1 MGKTKDTATLLAD
14 ARTNRQSAYAE
25 PARVIQ
31 LAHALQTDIRKAA
44 RPAERA
50 LSDALAATLESAETH
65 RFITLL
71 CRCVLMST
79 DPALQVSTL
88 RRLAP
93 YRATLPA
100 VFSRTAQWRL
110 KAAAL
115 LPERYAAAAVREARR
130 ALESTFGG
138 LVLPTHL
145 RRLML
150 HVHRLSTEG
159 HSVAL
164 NPLVPT
170 VHGDKSAARYMRHL
184 ASILKNQ
191 EACGVVVQ
199 PWRLCPHLSAYAPAE
214 GIRALAVRLHSIIKL
229 SLAKGRIR
237 PVIIES
243 GLSPTAQLVAEALT
257 HALRGQDLHRAD
269 VMLELPAYLKG
280 TPGILR
286 GLTAWAEQRA
296 AHGAAPLKL
305 LLVKGAHTEE
315 EEECTAAHGNA
326 NPAYRSARHTDARFK
341 QLLHAALAANPA
353 AITPVVGTENIFDIA
368 FALLDWAGSGRR
380 GQPQFCLRSGQDGAL
395 ARVLQRHG
403 ARVTLTCGVAPEES
417 ESALPTHLL
426 RRLHEMS
433 RSGAP
438 VQEPRSAAWLAQ
450 EREFLESLQAPPD
463 PAPAANEGRFTPT
476 PRARVFDRKRLTAMR
491 HAGEREFNRWVRLLP
506 PVDEGFEGDEEAVCE
521 RISIYNTDRV
531 DYRFRA
537 MDAATVER
545 LAATAARAAQTPP
558 EPLQE
563 RRAHLLQLAAELEL
577 KEAAFIG
584 LLVRECGLCLEEA
597 ERELLRA
604 VDACRLYPDL
614 PQDAAD
620 ANGVVAVMPGD
631 AHPLSEALGGI
642 AAAWM
647 GGNAV
652 IYRPPFHSML
662 LGTRIAELLKQQG
675 FTAPRLLTLVC
686 TDEAAQRLAADSRV
700 GTVLASV
707 PKGTASLYLSATA
720 DWHAAVR
727 DIAQNS
733 FSHAGHCPEMPRIII
748 THASV
753 YDNQEF
759 RNALADAVRS
769 IPCGP
774 GWLEGTQ
781 MGLACIPPTHEQEM
795 LFTSMEADESWL
807 VQPQRAGEDILLWSP
822 GVRAGIKED
831 GFFTHCAQNLPAIG
845 LLRVESAEE
854 AFAVQ
859 QRLSQGEYAAI
870 YSEDGDEIRAWEEKV
885 DARHRSVNCIRQPH
899 PGVLP
904 YGGAHRAAPMHG
916 SPNLA
921 ARLCNRGD
929 ADAAELQDVKPEL
942 PISPWNTLVPA
953 PDKETA
959 ARLLTAAR
967 SITAAWGDEFRRGR
981 VLQENALFR
990 TTLSYRPH
998 RLVIRAE
1005 QALADADLCIMLMAA
1020 LAAGC
1025 TLQLSTATMRPW
1037 MQNMLYPVGV
1047 DITVETRQTFEGRL
1061 PALADRGFSVLRD
1074 PAATESTR
1082 AAAAAC
1088 GMELI
1093 TRAPA
1098 ANGYAELPLCMLECV
1113 ETRRGNA
1120 PATIL

>member
-1 MGKTKDTATLLAD
+1 MGDTKDSATLLAE
-14 ARTNRQSAYAE
+14 ARASRQSAYTD
-25 PARVIQ
+25 PARVLQ
-31 LAHALQTDIRKAA
+31 LAHALQTDVRKAA
-44 RPAERA
+44 RPAERTLSNA
-50 LSDALAATLESAETH
+50 LSTTLENAETH
-65 RFITLL
+65 RFVSRLCRRVLL
-71 CRCVLMST
+71 CT

-88 RRLAP
+88 RGLAP
-93 YRATLPA
+93 YRAPLPA
-100 VFSRTAQWRL
+100 VFSRAAQWRL

-115 LPERYAAAAVREARR
+115 LSERYTALAVHETRR
-130 ALESTFGG
+130 ALESTFGA

-150 HVHRLSTEG
+150 HVHHLSTEG

-164 NPLVPT
+164 HPLVPT
-170 VHGDKSAARYMRHL
+170 VHGDKGAARYMRHL
-184 ASILKNQ
+184 VSILKNQ
-191 EACGVVVQ
+191 EVGGVVVQ
-199 PWRLCPHLSAYAPAE
+199 PWRLCPHLSAYAPND
-214 GIRALAVRLHSIIKL
+214 GIRALAIKLHSLIKL

-280 TPGILR
+280 TPAILR
-286 GLTAWAEQRA
+286 GLTAWAGQRA
-296 AHGAAPLKL
+296 TKGAAPLKL
-305 LLVKGAHTEE
+305 LLVKGAHGEE

-326 NPAYRSARHTDARFK
+326 NPAYRSARLTDARFK
-341 QLLHAALAANPA
+341 QLLHTALAANPD
-353 AITPVVGTENIFDIA
+353 AITPVVGTDNIFDIA
-368 FALLDWAGSGRR
+368 FALLDWAGSGRHS
-380 GQPQFCLRSGQDGAL
+380 QPQFCLRGALDGAL
-395 ARVLQRHG
+395 ARVLQKLG

-417 ESALPTHLL
+417 ESALPAHLL
-426 RRLHEMS
+426 RLLHEMATPAT
-433 RSGAP
+433 G
-438 VQEPRSAAWLAQ
+438 
-450 EREFLESLQAPPD
+450 EREFTETLQTPPD
-463 PAPAANEGRFTPT
+463 PAFTANGNGFTPT
-476 PRARVFDRKRLTAMR
+476 PRARIFDRKRLTALR

-506 PVDEGFEGDEEAVCE
+506 PVDDAFEGSEELTCE

-537 MDAATVER
+537 MDDATLER
-545 LAATAARAAQTPP
+545 LASTAARAAQTPA
-558 EPLQE
+558 EPLPE
-563 RRAHLLQLAAELEL
+563 RRARLLQLAAELEL

-584 LLVRECGLCLEEA
+584 LLVRECGVSLEEA

-604 VDACRLYPDL
+604 MDACRLYAEL
-614 PQDAAD
+614 PEDATD
-620 ANGVVAVMPGD
+620 GNGVVAVMPGN
-631 AHPLSEALGGI
+631 AHPLAEALGGI

-652 IYRPPFHSML
+652 IYRPPYHSML

-686 TDEAAQRLAADSRV
+686 TDETAQRLAADSRV
-700 GTVLASV
+700 DTVLADNG
-707 PKGTASLYLSATA
+707 KGAASLYLSATA
-720 DWHAAVR
+720 DWRAAVR
-727 DIAQNS
+727 DIAQNA
-733 FSHAGHCPEMPRIII
+733 FSHAGQCPEMPHIII

-753 YDNQEF
+753 YDNQAF

-781 MGLACIPPTHEQEM
+781 MGLVCTPPTREQEM
-795 LFTSMEADESWL
+795 LFTSMAADESWL
-807 VQPQRAGEDILLWSP
+807 VQPQRAGDDILLWSP

-831 GFFTHCAQNLPAIG
+831 GFFTHCAQNIPAIG

-854 AFAVQ
+854 ALAVQ
-859 QRLSQGEYAAI
+859 QRLSGGGYATI
-870 YSEDGDEIRAWEEKV
+870 YSEDGDEIREWEQRV
-885 DARHRSVNCIRQPH
+885 DARHRSVNCIRPPH

-904 YGGAHRAAPMHG
+904 WGAGPSTAPMHG

-921 ARLCNRGD
+921 AALCTRQD
-929 ADAAELQDVKPEL
+929 ADAAALEGVKPQL
-942 PISPWNTLVPA
+942 PISPWNTLAPA
-953 PDKETA
+953 PDAETA
-959 ARLLTAAR
+959 ARLLTAAK
-967 SITAAWGDEFRRGR
+967 SITAAWGAEYGRGR

-990 TTLSYRPH
+990 TTLTYRPN
-998 RLVIRAE
+998 RMVIRAE

-1025 TLQLSTATMRPW
+1025 TPQLSTATMRPW

-1047 DITVETRQTFEGRL
+1047 DITVETRQTYENRF
-1061 PALADRGFSVLRD
+1061 PALAQQGFSVLRD
-1074 PAATESTR
+1074 PAATASTR
-1082 AAAAAC
+1082 TAAAAC
-1088 GMELI
+1088 GLELA
-1093 TRAPA
+1093 TRRPA
-1098 ANGYAELPLCMLECV
+1098 ANGYAELPACVREYV